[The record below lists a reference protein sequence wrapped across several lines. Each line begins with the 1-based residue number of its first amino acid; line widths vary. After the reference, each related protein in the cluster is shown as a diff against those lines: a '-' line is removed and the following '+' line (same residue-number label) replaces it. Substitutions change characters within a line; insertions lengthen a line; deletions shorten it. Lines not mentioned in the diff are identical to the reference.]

1 MRFLAALNFLT
12 IIPLPWRREASPEE
26 LEGSIGYFP
35 VIGLIIG
42 LILAGLNWLL
52 SLFLPSA
59 VVNGLLIVSMA
70 VISGALHLDGF
81 VDTCDGIAGH
91 KTVEDRWRVMHD
103 SRAGAFGIVGVFLL
117 LLVKYVS
124 LNSVPENLLLV
135 TLVLMPVVSRW
146 AMVYTV
152 FAYSYARPAGLGKIF
167 KQGASWQRFTTATV
181 ITLAVA
187 IGLARL
193 ANITYFYLAG
203 LAIMLAIWVIVVA
216 MATYLKRK
224 FAGLTGDTYGAI
236 NEVAEVCVLILVCL
250 LAHNQWLGLA

>member
-1 MRFLAALNFLT
+1 MRFLTALGLLT
-12 IIPLPWRREASPEE
+12 IIPLPWRREVSLEE
-26 LEGSIGYFP
+26 AGRSTGYFP
-35 VIGLIIG
+35 VVGILIG

-59 VVNGLLIVSMA
+59 VVSALLIVSL
-70 VISGALHLDGF
+70 VVLSGALHLDGF
-81 VDTCDGIAGH
+81 VDTFDGIAGH
-91 KTVEDRWRVMHD
+91 KTIEERWRVMHD
-103 SRAGAFGIVGVFLL
+103 SRVGAFGIVGVVLL

-124 LNSVPENLLLV
+124 LNSVPEHLLMS

-152 FAYSYARPAGLGKIF
+152 FAYPSARPSGLGKMF
-167 KQGASWQRFTTATV
+167 KQGVSWQRFTTATV
-181 ITLAVA
+181 ITLVVA

-203 LAIMLAIWVIVVA
+203 LVIMLGIWVIVIA
-216 MATYLKRK
+216 MAAYLKRK
-224 FAGLTGDTYGAI
+224 FSGLTGDTYGAI

-250 LAHNQWLGLA
+250 LAHNQWLV

>member
-1 MRFLAALNFLT
+1 LSFFAALKFLT
-12 IIPLPWRREASPEE
+12 IIPIPWRRGASPEE
-26 LEGSIGYFP
+26 LGRSIGYFP
-35 VIGLIIG
+35 VVGIIIG

-52 SLFLPSA
+52 GLLLPSI
-59 VVNGLLIVSMA
+59 VVNALLIVSMV

-117 LLVKYVS
+117 LLIKYVS
-124 LNSVPENLLLV
+124 LNSVPENLLMV

-152 FAYSYARPAGLGKIF
+152 FAYPYARPAGLGKIF
-167 KQGASWQRFTTATV
+167 KQEASWQRFTMATV
-181 ITLAVA
+181 ITLAIA

-236 NEVAEVCVLILVCL
+236 NEVAEVCVLILICL
-250 LAHNQWLGLA
+250 LAYNHWLWLA